1 MDIFRT
7 VVSSFF
13 FTNFVAQIFLSGVQ
27 HLQECLH
34 DVLQYN
40 VCVMHEIFY
49 KNAAHF
55 ILTLITYILAAFG
68 EVWVCLENFLTCRMA
83 FTVQIKYRR

>member
-1 MDIFRT
+1 MMCCNIM
-7 VVSSFF
+7 
-13 FTNFVAQIFLSGVQ
+13 
-27 HLQECLH
+27 
-34 DVLQYN
+34 
-40 VCVMHEIFY
+40 CVMHEIFY